1 MICIKNGILHTAITK
16 DVFVADLLIE
26 HGKIVKIGKNISAE
40 NAEEIDV
47 SGYHVYPGFIDA
59 HCHIGLDG
67 YGIGHEGQDYNEL
80 NDPVTPQVQAID
92 GINPFDPCVNYP
104 RFKGHGLVTA
114 QSY

>member
-47 SGYHVYPGFIDA
+47 VRISRVSWLYRRTLPHRP
-59 HCHIGLDG
+59 
-67 YGIGHEGQDYNEL
+67 
-80 NDPVTPQVQAID
+80 
-92 GINPFDPCVNYP
+92 
-104 RFKGHGLVTA
+104 
-114 QSY
+114 